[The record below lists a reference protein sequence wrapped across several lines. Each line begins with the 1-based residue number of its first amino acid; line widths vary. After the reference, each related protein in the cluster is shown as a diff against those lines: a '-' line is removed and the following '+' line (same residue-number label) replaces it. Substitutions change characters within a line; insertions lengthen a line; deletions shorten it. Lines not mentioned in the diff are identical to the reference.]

1 MSTYLAKQV
10 FFTNNNNNNKPDFW
24 LIFSALF
31 KSFIDQFSLLKFA
44 TVNQH
49 DVGGWNRAPYQLT
62 STC

>member
-49 DVGGWNRAPYQLT
+49 DVGG
-62 STC
+62 